1 MATKPIE
8 KHSQLAQ
15 VSVAKAEEIDR
26 VTQNPGGERGALITL
41 INSIYLADIP
51 TDAKRSMTDL
61 LQQLIEHAQL
71 EARFRTLLTKADAA
85 FIKKLEADYP
95 NPIKRVF
102 FPCHKCLFSRTASCL
117 DAFSTYQLNAWLLG
131 MPYQTTDTLE
141 ASNHRS
147 SRTKWSFPSDIEQF
161 Q

>member
-1 MATKPIE
+1 MTTKPTE

-15 VSVAKAEEIDR
+15 VSAAKAEENDR

-95 NPIKRVF
+95 NLTQR
-102 FPCHKCLFSRTASCL
+102 
-117 DAFSTYQLNAWLLG
+117 
-131 MPYQTTDTLE
+131 DTLISLFIKLGYDTRE
-141 ASNHRS
+141 IARRVGISTRGMESIRYRLHKKIGREKHES
-147 SRTKWSFPSDIEQF
+147 LKMYLAGL
-161 Q
+161 

>member
-95 NPIKRVF
+95 NLTQR
-102 FPCHKCLFSRTASCL
+102 
-117 DAFSTYQLNAWLLG
+117 
-131 MPYQTTDTLE
+131 DTLISLFIKLGYDTRE
-141 ASNHRS
+141 IARRVGISTRGMESIRYRLHKKIGRAKNES
-147 SRTKWSFPSDIEQF
+147 IKMYLGGV
-161 Q
+161 